1 MPGVGDEQVKQIDEI
16 EVLTGILR
24 IISPTDCVKD
34 RLTWFYHDNDT
45 ECLEQ
50 AVLVAEVNDI
60 DLAEIERW
68 SEVEGRSDKF
78 GQIRERLAEKRSEG
92 A

>member
-1 MPGVGDEQVKQIDEI
+1 VKQIDEI
-16 EVLTGILR
+16 ETSTGTVQ

-34 RLTWFYHDNDT
+34 RLAWFYHDNDT

-50 AVLVAEVNDI
+50 AVLVAEANDI
-60 DLAEIERW
+60 DIAEIQRW
-68 SEVEGRSDKF
+68 SEVEGKSDKF
-78 GQIRERLAEKRSEG
+78 EQIRESLAKKKSEG

>member
-1 MPGVGDEQVKQIDEI
+1 MGDEQVKQIDEI

-24 IISPTDCVKD
+24 LISPTDCVKD
-34 RLTWFYHDNDT
+34 RLAWFYYDNDT

-50 AVLVAEVNDI
+50 AVLVAEANDVDI
-60 DLAEIERW
+60 AEIERW
-68 SEVEGRSDKF
+68 SKVEGKSDKF
-78 GQIRERLAEKRSEG
+78 EQIRKRLTKKRREG

>member
-1 MPGVGDEQVKQIDEI
+1 MRSSATGRSEI
-16 EVLTGILR
+16 EVSTGILR

-34 RLTWFYHDNDT
+34 RLAWFYHDNDT

-50 AVLVAEVNDI
+50 AVLVAGANDI
-60 DLAEIERW
+60 DIGEIERW
-68 SEVEGRSDKF
+68 SKVEGKSDKF
-78 GQIRERLAEKRSEG
+78 GQIRERLAKKRTEG